1 MLFAGH
7 TSSPSYFLELA
18 CDVTAVYEAMLM
30 ENFIACGV
38 SFYVCTKARQKVEKK
53 MGKEKMKNGVA
64 DRVYVC
70 VVWGDETV
78 SPLPCFFSLS
88 LLTVCRK
95 VEKYLK

>member
-1 MLFAGH
+1 MYA
-7 TSSPSYFLELA
+7 
-18 CDVTAVYEAMLM
+18 
-30 ENFIACGV
+30 
-38 SFYVCTKARQKVEKK
+38 QKQGRKWEKK

-64 DRVYVC
+64 VYVC

-78 SPLPCFFSLS
+78 SRLPCFFSLS